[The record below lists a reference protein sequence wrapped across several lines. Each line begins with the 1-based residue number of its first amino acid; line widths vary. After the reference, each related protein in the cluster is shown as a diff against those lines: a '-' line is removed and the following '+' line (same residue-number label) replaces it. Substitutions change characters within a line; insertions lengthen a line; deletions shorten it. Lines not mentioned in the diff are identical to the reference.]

1 MINVMYHYVSPDDSN
16 LPFFNNL
23 NIDTF
28 RRQLDFFDKEYG
40 FLSKDRYINSIK
52 EGRDVEGVVLTFDD
66 GFRDHYQYV
75 LPELKKRELWGIFY
89 ITTGIYEKQE
99 KSLLDVH
106 RVHFLK
112 GKYGAKKI
120 LEELNYLI
128 SDKMINKKNV
138 AKFKKNIYLSDSYNN
153 EEKRLKEL
161 LNYSIKYQYRREILD
176 KLMLEFF
183 DEEEMYDKVYLRQE
197 EVVSLAKYG
206 NIVGSHTHSHKVL
219 SRLTYEEQFDEVN
232 RSFNYLESLVGKN
245 SYRSFCYPHGYK
257 GTYDDRT
264 IEILKKLKVDDAC
277 IFDNKIYNDFNNRF
291 EISRIDCNN
300 FLNLPS

>member
-1 MINVMYHYVSPDDSN
+1 MINVMYHYVRPDDSN
-16 LPFFNNL
+16 FPFFNNL

-183 DEEEMYDKVYLRQE
+183 DEEEMYDEVYLRQE
-197 EVVSLAKYG
+197 EVASLAKYG

>member
-264 IEILKKLKVDDAC
+264 IEIIKKLKVDDA
-277 IFDNKIYNDFNNRF
+277 
-291 EISRIDCNN
+291 
-300 FLNLPS
+300 

>member
-1 MINVMYHYVSPDDSN
+1 MINVMYHYVRPDDSN
-16 LPFFNNL
+16 FPFFNNL